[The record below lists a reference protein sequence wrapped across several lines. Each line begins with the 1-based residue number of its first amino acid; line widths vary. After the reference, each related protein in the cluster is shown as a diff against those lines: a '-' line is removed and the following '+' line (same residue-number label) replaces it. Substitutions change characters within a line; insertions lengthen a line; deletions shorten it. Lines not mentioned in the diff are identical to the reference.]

1 MEQATVF
8 QINRSQ
14 TIRLPKSIAFPSD
27 VKRVDVVALGRIRIL
42 VPAGESWESWFDGE
56 GVAPRQGVAPVA
68 ARQARQGVSA
78 DFMESREQP
87 ADQHRECL

>member
-14 TIRLPKSIAFPSD
+14 AVRLPKSIAFPAD
-27 VKRVDVVALGRIRIL
+27 VKRVDVVAMGRVRIL
-42 VPAGESWESWFDGE
+42 IPAGESWESWFDGE
-56 GVAPRQGVAPVA
+56 GV
-68 ARQARQGVSA
+68 SA

-87 ADQHRECL
+87 SNQIREPL